1 MLPPADN
8 GLFDD
13 WSFLSFLFA
22 RVQIEQRQDY
32 REQDNLPEGKHTAVE
47 AAGLIV
53 SVHVNNE
60 RSEADAGNQP
70 DDLSLSVPH
79 RIRLRALPHVGLLP
93 RYRPVISF

>member
-1 MLPPADN
+1 
-8 GLFDD
+8 
-13 WSFLSFLFA
+13 
-22 RVQIEQRQDY
+22 
-32 REQDNLPEGKHTAVE
+32 
-47 AAGLIV
+47 V

-60 RSEADAGNQP
+60 RSEGDAGNQP